1 MPKMKYN
8 PFNSEW
14 ENDGQRLEAP
24 PQSRKKAGGAMRRR
38 IQ

>member
-14 ENDGQRLEAP
+14 EMTGNDWKLRRNPQRAC
-24 PQSRKKAGGAMRRR
+24 GAMRRR
-38 IQ
+38 TR